1 MISEGNIS
9 KVRTRYVV
17 GQVDVEV
24 NHSHQNKLR
33 ILHMTMHNWE
43 KNNGEVPMDS
53 RMGRMYESDL
63 HKVEELVEEGREILT
78 KEEMLDMNVIFKSYG
93 GQRRS
98 SEFST
103 KYVSTTYPNSSQINM
118 PYKIGTRPLK

>member
-24 NHSHQNKLR
+24 NHSHMNKLR
-33 ILHMTMHNWE
+33 ILHMTMHDWK
-43 KNNGEVPMDS
+43 KNIFLTGQYDS
-53 RMGRMYESDL
+53 RVGRMFQYEADL

-93 GQRRS
+93 GQRRGS
-98 SEFST
+98 VIST
-103 KYVSTTYPNSSQINM
+103 K
-118 PYKIGTRPLK
+118 